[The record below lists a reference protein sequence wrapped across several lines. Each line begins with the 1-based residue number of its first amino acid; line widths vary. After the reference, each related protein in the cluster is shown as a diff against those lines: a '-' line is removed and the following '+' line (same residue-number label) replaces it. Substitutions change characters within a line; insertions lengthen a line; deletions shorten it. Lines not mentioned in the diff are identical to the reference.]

1 MLVKKIKKQRR
12 LYKHEK
18 RIYRKTFSSVTALTC
33 AFSIAAC
40 SKDEPTKNDDGTNG
54 SQTEKT
60 EYQMLGTVTHGN
72 LYFLSKNSEEKFD
85 TTASLQSLIGKK
97 VGVVQ
102 LPNVPGLIL
111 KLILQKN
118 NVPFKQI
125 ETADEAAEDKVNL
138 LAISSD
144 NAAATI
150 VANAENYDCFVAA
163 DPLVTLKTKQ
173 NLFRSGSLQALYGE
187 NGYPQA
193 VIVGKSAFLKQYP
206 EWTNKFMEKLSGAD
220 EYLAETDAAAIL
232 APYTAAYTADGR
244 TGSWNAKNLN
254 AASVANCNVK
264 FEASATCKTAVTTI
278 VTEMFEIQRQT
289 APTLTDAFF
298 YLPPESGVNT
308 MSADMASF
316 MIAPKTPEETIVYSP
331 DGAPALILAELMAEG
346 TLEDTAITCK
356 IVSPDT
362 IGTYVSYQG
371 DQQYKNADFCIL
383 PVNMAAKLLGR

>member
-1 MLVKKIKKQRR
+1 MKKGFIAK
-12 LYKHEK
+12 L
-18 RIYRKTFSSVTALTC
+18 FASVTALTC

-54 SQTEKT
+54 SQTKKT

-144 NAAATI
+144 NAAAAI

-163 DPLVTLKTKQ
+163 DPLVTLKTNQ

-193 VIVGKSAFLKQYP
+193 VIVGKSAFLKRYP

-278 VTEMFEIQRQT
+278 VTEMSEIQGQA

-308 MSADMASF
+308 MSADMASV
-316 MIAPKTPEETIVYSP
+316 MIASKTPEETIVYSP

-346 TLEDTAITCK
+346 TLEDTAVTCK

>member
-1 MLVKKIKKQRR
+1 
-12 LYKHEK
+12 
-18 RIYRKTFSSVTALTC
+18 
-33 AFSIAAC
+33 
-40 SKDEPTKNDDGTNG
+40 
-54 SQTEKT
+54 
-60 EYQMLGTVTHGN
+60 
-72 LYFLSKNSEEKFD
+72 
-85 TTASLQSLIGKK
+85 
-97 VGVVQ
+97 
-102 LPNVPGLIL
+102 
-111 KLILQKN
+111 
-118 NVPFKQI
+118 
-125 ETADEAAEDKVNL
+125 
-138 LAISSD
+138 
-144 NAAATI
+144 
-150 VANAENYDCFVAA
+150 
-163 DPLVTLKTKQ
+163 
-173 NLFRSGSLQALYGE
+173 
-187 NGYPQA
+187 
-193 VIVGKSAFLKQYP
+193 
-206 EWTNKFMEKLSGAD
+206 MEKLSGAD
-220 EYLAETDAAAIL
+220 EYLAESAAAAIL

-278 VTEMFEIQRQT
+278 VTEMFEIQGQA

-308 MSADMASF
+308 MSADMASV
-316 MIAPKTPEETIVYSP
+316 MIASKTPEETIVYSP

>member
-1 MLVKKIKKQRR
+1 MKKGFIAK
-12 LYKHEK
+12 L
-18 RIYRKTFSSVTALTC
+18 FASVTALTC

-40 SKDEPTKNDDGTNG
+40 SKDEPTKNDNGTNG

-111 KLILQKN
+111 KLILKKN
-118 NVPFKQI
+118 KVPFEQI
-125 ETADEAAEDKVNL
+125 EPADIAAEDKVNL

-163 DPLVTLKTKQ
+163 DPLVTLKTNQ

-220 EYLAETDAAAIL
+220 EYLAESAAAAIL

-278 VTEMFEIQRQT
+278 VTEMFEIQGQA

-308 MSADMASF
+308 MSADMASV
-316 MIAPKTPEETIVYSP
+316 MIASKTPEETIVYSP

>member
-1 MLVKKIKKQRR
+1 MKKGFIAK
-12 LYKHEK
+12 L
-18 RIYRKTFSSVTALTC
+18 FASVTALTC

-40 SKDEPTKNDDGTNG
+40 SKDEPTKNDNGTNG

-111 KLILQKN
+111 KLILRKN

-125 ETADEAAEDKVNL
+125 ETVDEAAEDKVVNL

-163 DPLVTLKTKQ
+163 DPLVTLKTNQ

-220 EYLAETDAAAIL
+220 EYLAESAAAAIL

-278 VTEMFEIQRQT
+278 VTEMFKIQGHVCRYDFGYDRTENTGRNDRVFSRRRARIDSCGTDGGRNARRYGGHMQNRQPRYDRYVCFLSGRSAVQKRGFLYSSRKYGGET
-289 APTLTDAFF
+289 ARQIIGQETRAC
-298 YLPPESGVNT
+298 LPR
-308 MSADMASF
+308 
-316 MIAPKTPEETIVYSP
+316 
-331 DGAPALILAELMAEG
+331 
-346 TLEDTAITCK
+346 
-356 IVSPDT
+356 
-362 IGTYVSYQG
+362 
-371 DQQYKNADFCIL
+371 KNA
-383 PVNMAAKLLGR
+383 GRQRNGG